1 MNRKSD
7 GKYGQLDMIF
17 KYKFCVWQMNQ
28 IETKGLGWKITKPL
42 LSGV

>member
-7 GKYGQLDMIF
+7 GKYGQLKMVF
-17 KYKFCVWQMNQ
+17 KNKFCVWQMHQ